1 MTIEEICNK
10 YIKVKATGIL
20 ALHQRP
26 KLDWAFKV
34 VSGKESDVC
43 NGCFLEKYYPL
54 RLPYTCAA
62 QEREDGKN
70 VQFKE
75 ISKTMIT
82 REQAKELLPILQAL
96 AEGKQIQDKIEG
108 VTDWVDTDEI
118 NFEYEG
124 QKIKHRIKPEPKYR
138 PFKTQEECWNEM
150 LKHQPFGWI
159 YSKNRSCYYCIISV
173 EEDRIELSPREQSRS
188 ETPLKEFYLKNY
200 HCFFEE
206 ALELFKL
213 TFADGT
219 PFGIKEE

>member
-1 MTIEEICNK
+1 MTVEEICSK

-62 QEREDGKN
+62 QQREDGKN

-82 REQAKELLPILQAL
+82 RENAKELLPILQAF

-124 QKIKHRIKPEPKYR
+124 QKIKHRIKPESQYR
-138 PFKTQEECWNEM
+138 PFKSQEECWNEM
-150 LKHQPFGWI
+150 LKHQPFGFVK
-159 YSKNRSCYYCIISV
+159 SKVKGYFHLIGLVQWSSELEDVMITFATSEQLARSSHSLF
-173 EEDRIELSPREQSRS
+173 EDYI
-188 ETPLKEFYLKNY
+188 
-200 HCFFEE
+200 
-206 ALELFKL
+206 
-213 TFADGT
+213 FADGT